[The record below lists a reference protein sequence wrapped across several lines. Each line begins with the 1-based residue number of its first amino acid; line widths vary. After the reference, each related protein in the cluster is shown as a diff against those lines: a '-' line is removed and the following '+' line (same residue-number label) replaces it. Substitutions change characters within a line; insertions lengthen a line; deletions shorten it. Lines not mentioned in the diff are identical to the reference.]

1 MKHMMNKLVDI
12 EGLSEKYRTISGDE
26 LLKEY
31 KNDDDYE
38 VNEDTMGSKANIEPE
53 VIKFDTESLIKSSSL
68 PEELKKI
75 MLNADKVEI
84 K

>member
-1 MKHMMNKLVDI
+1 MMTSFVDMDGLVAKYGTI
-12 EGLSEKYRTISGDE
+12 TNEELLSEYM
-26 LLKEY
+26 
-31 KNDDDYE
+31 NDDDHEYDKE
-38 VNEDTMGSKANIEPE
+38 TMQTKMNVEPE

-68 PEELKKI
+68 PESLKKA

>member
-1 MKHMMNKLVDI
+1 M
-12 EGLSEKYRTISGDE
+12 T
-26 LLKEY
+26 
-31 KNDDDYE
+31 
-38 VNEDTMGSKANIEPE
+38 SKANIEPE
-53 VIKFDTESLIKSSSL
+53 VVKFDTESLIKSSSL

>member
-1 MKHMMNKLVDI
+1 MNKLVDI